1 MKARGREIYIITAV
15 VAAILIVAWYFLLFS
30 PTRQKLNDLD
40 QQVQSAQ
47 ATLEMGKQEVARLES
62 YKKTAPQSRAE
73 IVRLGK
79 MLPVSEGMPGLIIEL
94 TKTAEA
100 SGVSVTGI
108 TRGTTSAGTPFGIQ
122 AVTLAVSGR
131 YFDVEDFL
139 YRMEEYVA
147 FRNANFR
154 VTGRLL
160 QVTQLTIQGAPTSSE
175 TSGSPELAVQL
186 GLNAYLWGG
195 QAPAAAA
202 TTTAGGA
209 Q

>member
-1 MKARGREIYIITAV
+1 MRARGREVYIITAV
-15 VAAILIVAWYFLLFS
+15 VAVVLIVAWYFLLFS
-30 PTRQKLNDLD
+30 PKQRELSDLD

-47 ATLEMGKQEVARLES
+47 SELAIAQQEIVKLES

-79 MLPVSEGMPGLIIEL
+79 MLPAAEGVPGLIIEL

-100 SGVSVTGI
+100 SGVDVTSI
-108 TRGTTSAGTPFGIQ
+108 ARGTTTPGTPFGIQ
-122 AVTLAVSGR
+122 SLSLAVSGR

-139 YRMEEYVA
+139 YRLEEYVA
-147 FRNANFR
+147 FRNASFR

-160 QVTQLTIQGAPTSSE
+160 QVTSLQMAPASTAAAGSS
-175 TSGSPELAVQL
+175 PALNVNV

-195 QAPAAAA
+195 SQAAA
-202 TTTAGGA
+202 AGGA

>member
-1 MKARGREIYIITAV
+1 MRAQGKAIYIITAIVAV
-15 VAAILIVAWYFLLFS
+15 VLVVAWYFLLFS
-30 PTRQKLNDLD
+30 PKQRELSDLD
-40 QQVQSAQ
+40 QQVQSTQSQLAV
-47 ATLEMGKQEVARLES
+47 AKQEVVKLES

-79 MLPVSEGMPGLIIEL
+79 MLPVAEGMPGLIIEL

-100 SGVSVTGI
+100 SGVDVVSISRGAVTPG
-108 TRGTTSAGTPFGIQ
+108 APFGIQ
-122 AVTLAVSGR
+122 TVTLSVAGR

-139 YRMEEYVA
+139 YRLEEYVA

-160 QVTQLTIQGAPTSSE
+160 QVTTLQMQPESDAAAGTSPKLTVS
-175 TSGSPELAVQL
+175 L

-195 QAPAAAA
+195 VTPVATADAA
-202 TTTAGGA
+202 AGGA

>member
-1 MKARGREIYIITAV
+1 MRSRGKEIYIITAV
-15 VAAILIVAWYFLLFS
+15 VAVVLVVAWYFLLFS
-30 PTRQKLNDLD
+30 PKQRELSDLD

-47 ATLEMGKQEVARLES
+47 SELTAAQAQVVQLES

-79 MLPVSEGMPGLIIEL
+79 MLPAAEGVPGLIIEL

-100 SGVSVTGI
+100 SGVDVVSI
-108 TRGTTSAGTPFGIQ
+108 ARGTTSPGSPFGIQ
-122 AVTLAVSGR
+122 SLTLQVAGR
-131 YFDVEDFL
+131 YFDVEDYL
-139 YRMEEYVA
+139 YRLEEYVA
-147 FRNANFR
+147 FRNASFR

-160 QVTQLTIQGAPTSSE
+160 QVTTLQIQPVSGAA
-175 TSGSPELAVQL
+175 SGTSPELTVNV

-195 QAPAAAA
+195 TALPAAD
-202 TTTAGGA
+202 AGGA

>member
-1 MKARGREIYIITAV
+1 MRARGREVYIITAV
-15 VAAILIVAWYFLLFS
+15 VAVVLVVAWYFLLFS
-30 PTRQKLNDLD
+30 PKQRELSDLD

-47 ATLEMGKQEVARLES
+47 SELAIAKQEVVKLES

-79 MLPVSEGMPGLIIEL
+79 MLPSAEGVPGLIIEL

-100 SGVSVTGI
+100 SGVAVTSI
-108 TRGTTSAGTPFGIQ
+108 ARGTTTPGNPFGIQ
-122 AVTLAVSGR
+122 TLSLTVRGR

-139 YRMEEYVA
+139 YRLEEYVA
-147 FRNANFR
+147 FRNASFR

-160 QVTQLTIQGAPTSSE
+160 QVTTLQMAPE
-175 TSGSPELAVQL
+175 TTAAAGSSPELNITV

-195 QAPAAAA
+195 AGQTAA
-202 TTTAGGA
+202 AGGA